1 MSRLTKRSIHT
12 SESAERPSIPLKFLK
27 KRGSFDI
34 TEKINLNLSS
44 SMSNYNDQFAHFTT
58 VSKINSSTKASESPL
73 NRKSFKSSSASRC
86 PNTLESNKLEST
98 RFWEIIE
105 RIESLELR
113 ITKNLDK
120 SPNSKLLLW
129 KNCCSEVVSM
139 IKAENQELAL
149 VINRLVKG
157 CLSALDEV
165 CVEVTSEKGKQEKM
179 IREQG
184 DLIKGKDLEIGR
196 LSREIK
202 AFNEVKLAQDWK
214 INKQIKEMFA
224 EYEDEGEVVKARSQC
239 DTLLKDKGNG
249 LVPLLKEIYE
259 NLKKGRDGQELI
271 ENEFDQPHPDDI
283 SNALKFNFN
292 LILQAS
298 TKKAMKLLRKDIK
311 TKVVASQTMIACV
324 SSDEYQ
330 DLMKKLE
337 KSTIS
342 QQSLAAQLEK
352 YRDDVINKSIIAE
365 KAEQDKNQAF
375 NQIIKMRKEIET
387 YLKEMAG
394 IKKDN
399 EKLNND
405 KEKIVKELDLK
416 SDQLNKTQDKLISIE
431 NKMKKLI
438 SRTTQP
444 QSFINDFEKSAP
456 PSKQNSEKEL
466 VVLTNEVTKYT
477 VRGRVGMNSRKNS
490 RSNIYEGK
498 SFVYEGSL
506 GKPKNLNSNNS
517 SRASLLDDYIEAMNK
532 PTKPRKSSQVLNV
545 ASKDRRRSSVVSYEN
560 SPIHNR
566 GTDTENRMDGLEK
579 PDNSNLKKMSLKINI
594 LNPQN
599 VEDSDPE
606 DHSPTKV
613 EKNQKDKNK
622 HGSKNV
628 RKKGK
633 KPSQTG
639 KKDDS
644 PFKDSHHEEVDISQT
659 AQRVIEINGKSITLV
674 DESTNTS
681 EKISTFCSI
690 SIQCGGEESDP
701 ANSKDRFGSL
711 NLFHFN
717 PNNYFGFKGDVFY
730 NSSGQVFS
738 AQPTMPDYPMA
749 LGKNNNL

>member
-1 MSRLTKRSIHT
+1 
-12 SESAERPSIPLKFLK
+12 
-27 KRGSFDI
+27 
-34 TEKINLNLSS
+34 
-44 SMSNYNDQFAHFTT
+44 
-58 VSKINSSTKASESPL
+58 
-73 NRKSFKSSSASRC
+73 
-86 PNTLESNKLEST
+86 
-98 RFWEIIE
+98 
-105 RIESLELR
+105 
-113 ITKNLDK
+113 
-120 SPNSKLLLW
+120 
-129 KNCCSEVVSM
+129 M

-165 CVEVTSEKGKQEKM
+165 CSEVVTEKGKQDKM
-179 IREQG
+179 IKEQV
-184 DLIKGKDLEIGR
+184 DLIRGKDLEIGR
-196 LSREIK
+196 LGREIK
-202 AFNEVKLAQDWK
+202 AFHEVKLAQDWK
-214 INKQIKEMFA
+214 INAQIKEMFA
-224 EYEDEGEVVKARSQC
+224 EYEDEGEVVKARTKC
-239 DTLLKDKGNG
+239 DKLLKEKGNT

-330 DLMKKLE
+330 ELMKKLE

-352 YRDDVINKSIIAE
+352 YREDVITKSIIAE

-387 YLKEMAG
+387 YLKEMAA

-399 EKLNND
+399 EKLNLE
-405 KEKIVKELDLK
+405 KEKTTKELDCKTDL
-416 SDQLNKTQDKLISIE
+416 LNKTQDKLISIE

-438 SRTTQP
+438 MRTNKP
-444 QSFINDFEKSAP
+444 QSFINDYEKSAP
-456 PSKQNSEKEL
+456 PSKQSSEKEL

-498 SFVYEGSL
+498 SFVYEGTL

-517 SRASLLDDYIEAMNK
+517 SRASLIDDYIEAMNK
-532 PTKPRKSSQVLNV
+532 PTRPRKSSQVANV
-545 ASKDRRRSSVVSYEN
+545 GSKDRRKSSVVSYEN

-566 GTDTENRMDGLEK
+566 GTDTENRMDALDK
-579 PDNSNLKKMSLKINI
+579 PDNSSLKRMSLKINI
-594 LNPQN
+594 LNPEN
-599 VEDSDPE
+599 LEDSDPE
-606 DHSPTKV
+606 NSSPVKI
-613 EKNQKDKNK
+613 EKNKKDKNVN
-622 HGSKNV
+622 GGKNQ

-633 KPSQTG
+633 KPLQTG
-639 KKDDS
+639 KKDAS
-644 PFKDSHHEEVDISQT
+644 PFKDSNDPELDISQT
-659 AQRVIEINGKSITLV
+659 TQRVIEINGKSIILI

-681 EKISTFCSI
+681 EKISTYCSI
-690 SIQCGGEESDP
+690 SIQCGGEDSESG
-701 ANSKDRFGSL
+701 NSKDRFGSL

-717 PNNYFGFKGDVFY
+717 PNNYFGFKGDIFY

-738 AQPTMPDYPMA
+738 AQPTMPDFPMA
-749 LGKNNNL
+749 LGKNK